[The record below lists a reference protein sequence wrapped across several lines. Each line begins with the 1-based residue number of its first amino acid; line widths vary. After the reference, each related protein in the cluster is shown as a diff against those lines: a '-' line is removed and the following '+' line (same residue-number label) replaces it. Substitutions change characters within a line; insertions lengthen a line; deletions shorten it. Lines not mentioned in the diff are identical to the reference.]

1 MHIHR
6 RHLTQHRFRRIILW
20 TLALLTWIAAMLF
33 GDRAVTFRH
42 IQQRTDLISLPW
54 LTSLVGKLL
63 IIRAAQLARL
73 RGPKRIL
80 YWRRGRDLHRPH
92 ILRSVLGARVRRALR
107 HKDIATWIA
116 NLIAVLRNLDAH
128 AAPLAHRLR
137 RGLTRL
143 WRTWSQAADT
153 PLHLGPP
160 ASSPAFSD
168 SS

>member
-1 MHIHR
+1 MQHQR

-42 IQQRTDLISLPW
+42 FQQRTDLISLPW

-73 RGPKRIL
+73 RGPKRVR
-80 YWRRGRDLHRPH
+80 YWRRGRDLRRPH

-107 HKDIATWIA
+107 HRDIATWIA

-137 RGLTRL
+137 RGRPRL
-143 WRTWSQAADT
+143 WRIPPPIAPA
-153 PLHLGPP
+153 PLRHGAP
-160 ASSPAFSD
+160 ASPPAFSD